1 MAELYVDTEGLFE
14 AVGEFDQEIKMCDQ
28 CIQALEECE
37 RAIQRLADSEQ
48 YQADLHKLQ
57 RKIEVLRKCR
67 ENFRQAQTT
76 LNDIRRCYEQVEQQ
90 PYEPDLEK
98 LFLAS
103 LEWMLPLTAKH
114 LKQTG

>member
-48 YQADLHKLQ
+48 YQEDIHKL
-57 RKIEVLRKCR
+57 
-67 ENFRQAQTT
+67 
-76 LNDIRRCYEQVEQQ
+76 
-90 PYEPDLEK
+90 
-98 LFLAS
+98 
-103 LEWMLPLTAKH
+103 
-114 LKQTG
+114 

>member
-48 YQADLHKLQ
+48 YQEDIHKPQ
-57 RKIEVLRKCR
+57 KKDRSSEKMSGK
-67 ENFRQAQTT
+67 FQAGTD
-76 LNDIRRCYEQVEQQ
+76 NV
-90 PYEPDLEK
+90 K
-98 LFLAS
+98 
-103 LEWMLPLTAKH
+103 
-114 LKQTG
+114 